1 MNATPG
7 TPISHPIAGSLL
19 DGITIPPAH
28 SPQGHEPHGHRK
40 TARADRPFI
49 PPLLKDNRC
58 TRWIKGHRRASWT
71 MLAVIVLGAGF
82 GAYRAFRFIPPPDY
96 ATAPMDELLDY
107 TLITDDFNRLPI
119 DQRLDLLRELVQ
131 RFASMEGS
139 ESVMMAQWAS
149 LISGELRDQMMKNAS
164 LLAIDLWDNY
174 ASKYANVPPE
184 ERGQFM
190 DATVVEFLKTMES
203 FDPNGPR
210 NISDEKR
217 LEEAKSQAARDQK
230 MIRSGELSSGQLGRM
245 ADFMRNGMGR
255 FAAPQV
261 QTRAAQ
267 LMRDMTRHLRGQ
279 DIATGKAIPGGG
291 GGGGGK

>member
-7 TPISHPIAGSLL
+7 QPQVAGSIGGSLL
-19 DGITIPPAH
+19 DGLGLPPGGGGGGA
-28 SPQGHEPHGHRK
+28 PEPKRGGPRARR
-40 TARADRPFI
+40 ARADRPFI
-49 PPLLKDNRC
+49 PPILRDNRPV
-58 TRWIKGHRRASWT
+58 RWVKRNRRTSLIA
-71 MLAVIVLGAGF
+71 LGVLLVGGGF
-82 GAYRAFRFIPPPDY
+82 FAWRELRFIPPPDY

-107 TLITDDFNRLPI
+107 TLITDDFNKLPI
-119 DQRLDLLRELVQ
+119 DQRLELLRELVR
-131 RFASMEGS
+131 RFTSMEGS
-139 ESVMMAQWAS
+139 ESVLMAQWAA
-149 LISGELRDQMMKNAS
+149 LIGGDLREQMMKNAS
-164 LLAIDLWDNY
+164 LLAIDMWDNY
-174 ASKYANVPPE
+174 AAKYTLVEPE
-184 ERGQFM
+184 NRGEFL

-217 LEEAKSQAARDQK
+217 LEEARAQAQRDQS

-255 FAAPQV
+255 FAAPQT

-279 DIATGKAIPGGG
+279 DVATGKPLPGGG
-291 GGGGGK
+291 R